1 LEDLVKSFWRGKKV
15 FLTGHAGFK
24 GSWMSLWLQML
35 EAKALGYSRSSPS
48 SPSLFDSARVAS
60 GMQSIK
66 GDICDVDSLRSA
78 MHSFAPEVVLH
89 FAAQPIVRESYKNP
103 VETYKTNVMGT
114 VNILE
119 CVRSCP
125 SVRAVVVVTSDKCY
139 ENQEWPWLYRE
150 TDRLGGHD
158 PYSNSKACA
167 ELVVSC
173 YSNSFFNPQKYGEH
187 GVVVASARA
196 GNVIGGGDWAKDR
209 LIPDI
214 IRAFAAK
221 ETVRIRSPH
230 AIRPWQHVLEALKGY
245 LMLAQ
250 RMVHEGSSFSG
261 PWNFGPNTAD
271 LKTVE
276 WIVQKLAS
284 QWGDGAR
291 WECDSNPQLHE
302 AAVLKIDWSKAA
314 AGLGWRPAFDLA
326 QCLQVT
332 TDWYKGFHG
341 GRDAR
346 ALCLEQIGAF
356 HEMWNREMDR
366 P

>member
-1 LEDLVKSFWRGKKV
+1 MEDLVKSFWRNRKV

-35 EAKALGYSRSSPS
+35 EADTLGYSRSSPS
-48 SPSLFDSARVAS
+48 SPSLFDAARVSS
-60 GMQSIK
+60 GTHSVK
-66 GDICDVDSLRSA
+66 GDICDIASLRTC
-78 MHSFAPEVVLH
+78 MHSFAPEVVFHL
-89 FAAQPIVRESYKNP
+89 AAQPIVRQSYKDP
-103 VETYKTNVMGT
+103 VETYQTNVMGT
-114 VNILE
+114 VNVLE

-173 YSNSFFNPQKYGEH
+173 YGSAFFNPQNYREH
-187 GVVVASARA
+187 GVAIASARA

-209 LIPDI
+209 LIPDM

-221 ETVRIRSPH
+221 EVVRIRSPH
-230 AIRPWQHVLEALKGY
+230 AIRPWQHVMEALKGY
-245 LMLAQ
+245 LLLAQ
-250 RMVHEGSSFSG
+250 RMVQEGGAYSG
-261 PWNFGPNTAD
+261 PWNFGPSTAD
-271 LKTVE
+271 LKTVQ
-276 WIVQKLAS
+276 WIVQKLATL
-284 QWGDGAR
+284 WGDGAR
-291 WECDSNPQLHE
+291 WECDTAPQVHE
-302 AAVLKIDWSKAA
+302 AGVLKIDWSKAA
-314 AGLGWRPAFDLA
+314 AGLGWRPAFDLG
-326 QCLQVT
+326 QCLQLT
-332 TDWYKGFHG
+332 TEWYKGFHE

-346 ALCLEQIGAF
+346 DLCLEQIAAF
-356 HEMWNREMDR
+356 QQLWRSDIDC